1 VYVCVHRGEWLSIQV
16 SVFILGFIKNK
27 IEIMTLNDIYDYKLN
42 CMRLKNYENSN
53 RMIGFKLRWI

>member
-1 VYVCVHRGEWLSIQV
+1 V
-16 SVFILGFIKNK
+16 SVFVLGFAKNK

-53 RMIGFKLRWI
+53 RMIGFKLR

>member
-1 VYVCVHRGEWLSIQV
+1 V

-42 CMRLKNYENSN
+42 RMRLENYENSN
-53 RMIGFKLRWI
+53 RMIGFKLR